1 MPLPFP
7 EKERY
12 TYADY
17 LSWPDDERWEII
29 DGVIYNMAPAP
40 SRQHQYVSLDLARQ
54 FGNFFLDKECEVY
67 HAPFDVRFPIA
78 DEDDKD
84 IKDVVQPDIVV
95 VCDLTRL
102 DDAGYRG
109 APDLIVEI
117 TSPSTASKDNIKK
130 LALYEK
136 HGVKEYWIVHPI
148 DKMVTVRL
156 LGNDNKYGIP
166 TNYEGKAHL
175 EVVTFPGLIV
185 DLNTVF
191 KK

>member
-1 MPLPFP
+1 MPLPSP

-40 SRQHQYVSLDLARQ
+40 SRRHQYVCLDLARQ

-95 VCDLTRL
+95 VCDLTKL
-102 DDAGYRG
+102 DDAGCRG
-109 APDLIVEI
+109 TPDLIVEI
-117 TSPSTASKDNIKK
+117 TSPSTAPKDNIKK

-191 KK
+191 KR